1 MYLCINKHTHT
12 CMLLWLYVRVRMQVW
27 CAITNKNKWYMRRQ
41 YQCDGVQ
48 YRGYATN
55 KILQDSKM
63 FQGLSQEMGVGQSST
78 SFQQKQVLTHIVQA
92 TTQTA
97 LAHSTSCG
105 FQSSNIFKVWDTF
118 PWIQTWYSCDLYWAP
133 LSQISVTIQLL
144 WGQHR
149 RSIWFIQIYTSGLTR

>member
-1 MYLCINKHTHT
+1 
-12 CMLLWLYVRVRMQVW
+12 
-27 CAITNKNKWYMRRQ
+27 MRRQ

-97 LAHSTSCG
+97 PDTSLAHANHVFSTSCA
-105 FQSSNIFKVWDTF
+105 FRSSNICKVWDTF
-118 PWIQTWYSCDLYWAP
+118 PWIQ
-133 LSQISVTIQLL
+133 I
-144 WGQHR
+144 
-149 RSIWFIQIYTSGLTR
+149 